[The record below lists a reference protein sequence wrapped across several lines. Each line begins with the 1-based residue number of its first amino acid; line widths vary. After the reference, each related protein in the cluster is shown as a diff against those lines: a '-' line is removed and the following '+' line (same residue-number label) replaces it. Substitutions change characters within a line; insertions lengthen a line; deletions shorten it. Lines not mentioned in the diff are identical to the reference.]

1 MHSLFSSHRHTLSV
15 KISCLFS
22 ITNHDLCQSCNIR
35 NITLYAYFNIRI
47 HVLCKYDVFKA
58 RIKSSIC
65 EFQRKS
71 INSTST
77 NLAFHKFLKLLFCIF
92 SQSNKFHLKINI
104 CQEVVWFKCTRT
116 NIKPKYDKLTNGT
129 TGHYTL
135 EQKVKLG
142 LLINISGIIL
152 SYMRFWDVHIQPMWS
167 PSVSSYPCN
176 SLDKTPETVY
186 IHCFFRCST
195 WHRLFSV

>member
-1 MHSLFSSHRHTLSV
+1 MYSCVKVRIRLNILHSLFSSHRHTLSV

-35 NITLYAYFNIRI
+35 NITLHAYFNIRI
-47 HVLCKYDVFKA
+47 HVHCKYDVFKA

-77 NLAFHKFLKLLFCIF
+77 NLAFHKSLKLFFYIF
-92 SQSNKFHLKINI
+92 LQSNKFHLKINI
-104 CQEVVWFKCTRT
+104 CQEVVSFKCTRT

-142 LLINISGIIL
+142 LLIKH
-152 SYMRFWDVHIQPMWS
+152 FWYHTELYEVLRCTYPANVKSFCFI
-167 PSVSSYPCN
+167 VSM
-176 SLDKTPETVY
+176 
-186 IHCFFRCST
+186 
-195 WHRLFSV
+195 